1 MDHTRENHPHDHE
14 DRRVVEREVIVE
26 RPKKKGGLGWGTLFG
41 VVLLAGAILAFA
53 YSQGSFQQAGVEADQ
68 AAAQVEQQTDRA
80 VDATQDA
87 LQSAQAENESR
98 DAATN

>member
-1 MDHTRENHPHDHE
+1 MDHTRETEHHDTE
-14 DRRVVEREVIVE
+14 GNRVVEREVIVE
-26 RPKKKGGLGWGTLFG
+26 RKKKGGFGWGTLFG

-68 AAAQVEQQTDRA
+68 ATAQLEQQTDQA

-87 LQSAQAENESR
+87 MQSDQAANESS
-98 DAATN
+98 DTATN